1 MEALLTLLR
10 GYASGKY
17 SYLSLAE
24 TLNAQGY
31 RNREGDPFTK
41 GSVEHV
47 LKNRF
52 YLGKV
57 VYHPGGADE
66 LERDGIHEV
75 PDEVRDLWLKCQQI
89 KLERTSQKQG
99 RPRTP
104 FRAYPFTGIAVCEAC
119 GLSYSGQPVLQ
130 KSDKVV
136 RRLYH
141 KPPFYDLSPHSVR
154 VENLMSQFQE
164 GVLPHMV
171 LDQGWKTAVER
182 ALCQESETPNRGHEK
197 ARLEQALSNLRKQ
210 HLWGDITDQ
219 EYRDQKGVLERQ
231 VRALDSTSQSIHL
244 PNLSRAAGLL
254 NDLPS
259 LWTHPGVT
267 DQQRGTFLKEV
278 FEQAQLRGS
287 ALTAITPKPSYRP
300 LFAYMMVEGVRKC
313 RGGQRR
319 PDTFLPCF
327 PSGIKAL
334 GLEVWMER
342 LAIAA

>member
-1 MEALLTLLR
+1 VPPLAYRSEFSGSGKRERKVPDWKGKNDDPKIGGMEALLTLLR
-10 GYASGKY
+10 SYASGEY

-24 TLNAQGY
+24 ALNAQGY

-47 LKNRF
+47 LLNRF
-52 YLGKV
+52 YQGKV
-57 VYHPGGADE
+57 LYHPGKADE
-66 LERDGIHEV
+66 VVLDGIHEV
-75 PDEVRDLWLKCQQI
+75 PDEVRDLCLRCQEVKRARI
-89 KLERTSQKQG
+89 SEKQG

-182 ALCQESETPNRGHEK
+182 ALCQESETPNHGHQRQDWSE
-197 ARLEQALSNLRKQ
+197 
-210 HLWGDITDQ
+210 LWPI
-219 EYRDQKGVLERQ
+219 
-231 VRALDSTSQSIHL
+231 
-244 PNLSRAAGLL
+244 
-254 NDLPS
+254 
-259 LWTHPGVT
+259 
-267 DQQRGTFLKEV
+267 
-278 FEQAQLRGS
+278 
-287 ALTAITPKPSYRP
+287 
-300 LFAYMMVEGVRKC
+300 
-313 RGGQRR
+313 
-319 PDTFLPCF
+319 
-327 PSGIKAL
+327 
-334 GLEVWMER
+334 
-342 LAIAA
+342 